1 MARTRE
7 PRAPKPS
14 EIEQRAGAPVDPL
27 PAAER
32 EHRRETADRRFL
44 ERPYSERALEEA
56 EARIRRGDIAEAV
69 EMIGRAHPR
78 LADFP
83 HLYRRIHG
91 GD

>member
-1 MARTRE
+1 MAREKSDST
-7 PRAPKPS
+7 PS
-14 EIEQRAGAPVDPL
+14 AIDQRAKQGVDPA

-32 EHRRETADRRFL
+32 EHRRESADRRFL

-69 EMIGRAHPR
+69 EMIGRTHPR